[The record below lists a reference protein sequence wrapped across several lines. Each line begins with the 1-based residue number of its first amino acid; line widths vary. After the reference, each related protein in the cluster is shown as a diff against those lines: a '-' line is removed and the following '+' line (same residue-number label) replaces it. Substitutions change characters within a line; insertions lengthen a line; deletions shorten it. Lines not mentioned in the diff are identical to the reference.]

1 MLIVIDTDTH
11 INTNDIIICYM
22 IGFWEFNSYWGNSKI
37 FLHGDWNEK
46 IWIVWIITI
55 WVNKYF
61 YVNKIFLHWIV
72 FFMWTNLLNS
82 FFFIFFLFF
91 MLNRFFAQ
99 MACEIIKKK
108 KKTVCIYLK
117 SWTGWYI
124 DIGLESLVFFFI
136 Y

>member
-91 MLNRFFAQ
+91 MLNRFFTQ

-108 KKTVCIYLK
+108 KLFVFTWNLEQVDILILGLK
-117 SWTGWYI
+117 AQ
-124 DIGLESLVFFFI
+124 FFF
-136 Y
+136 